1 MGTQYFLSTPR
12 SWQDE
17 KKGFFFLGKTS
28 SSQVV
33 LDDVQ
38 GLTMVCCQV
47 FLKNNPNTFIDPVV
61 FRPET

>member
-17 KKGFFFLGKTS
+17 KEGFFFLGKTS
-28 SSQVV
+28 WSQVV

-38 GLTMVCCQV
+38 GLTMVCCRV
-47 FLKNNPNTFIDPVV
+47 FLKNNSNTFIDPVV

>member
-28 SSQVV
+28 WSPVV

-38 GLTMVCCQV
+38 GLTIVCYQV
-47 FLKNNPNTFIDPVV
+47 FLKNNSNTFVDPVV
-61 FRPET
+61 FRPEI